1 MVLTLIWILFG
12 AILGALFVAVASKLR
27 RLRSAVAAGLV
38 VAAAIYVGF
47 ATVGDAGATWLAIE
61 SFGVLLYGAFAWLG
75 LKRSVGW
82 LALGWALHVG
92 WDVGL
97 HQLLHGSVF
106 TPSWYPP
113 LCIGFDLAVAGLVVA
128 GGRSRVDGR

>member
-1 MVLTLIWILFG
+1 MIPTLTWILLG

-27 RLRSAVAAGLV
+27 QLRSIVAAGLV

-47 ATVGDAGATWLAIE
+47 AAIAAAGATWLAIE

-75 LKRSVGW
+75 LKRSAGW

-97 HQLLHGSVF
+97 HQLHHGSVF

-113 LCIGFDLAVAGLVVA
+113 LCTGFDLAVAGLVVVS
-128 GGRSRVDGR
+128 RSRANRR